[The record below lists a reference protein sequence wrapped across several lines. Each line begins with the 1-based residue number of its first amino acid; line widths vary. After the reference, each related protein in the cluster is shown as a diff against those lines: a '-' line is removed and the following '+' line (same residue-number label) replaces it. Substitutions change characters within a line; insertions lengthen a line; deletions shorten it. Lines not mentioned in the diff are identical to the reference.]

1 MQFAKRSNTVV
12 VYMVLYSHTLT
23 YVQSRKKDLEISSS
37 EAIATYLVIHGTD
50 KEKKNCGLTWTS
62 GVRFHQVLFC
72 LLDYGFSCGESPNS
86 NWSNQQKLKELFL
99 LRPQVGPNHSKQLHR
114 MKPLLLEYSG
124 LHLRFNVRIRLTHSV
139 QRKKEKGSAP
149 RSSCF

>member
-50 KEKKNCGLTWTS
+50 KEKKNCGLT
-62 GVRFHQVLFC
+62 
-72 LLDYGFSCGESPNS
+72 
-86 NWSNQQKLKELFL
+86 
-99 LRPQVGPNHSKQLHR
+99 
-114 MKPLLLEYSG
+114 
-124 LHLRFNVRIRLTHSV
+124 
-139 QRKKEKGSAP
+139 
-149 RSSCF
+149 